1 MKLQQLRCIFQIVQS
16 EFNISKASEVL
27 NTSQPGVS
35 KQIKLL
41 EDEIGIKIFQRNGK
55 RLVNLTE
62 PGELILS
69 SIETILQESN
79 NIKVISEEYT
89 EKDQGTF
96 TIATTHT
103 QARYKLPK
111 VVEEFV
117 KKYPKTNLNIH
128 QGNPSQVTD
137 QIINGEADV
146 GIATESI
153 NLSEDILTI
162 PCYQWNRCVVMPKNH
177 PLTELRK
184 ITLEDLAAYPMITY
198 DYAFTGSTIVSEVFK
213 NANIEPNI
221 MLTAIDADVIKT
233 YVSLN
238 MGIGLIAEMAF
249 DVSTDH
255 PMVSRDVSHLFP
267 LSTTYIGIRRENF
280 LRKYTSDFIRMFI
293 PKASEK
299 ELKKILNKKYLYTK
313 QVRFYKV
320 LLKNIIYNQ

>member
-79 NIKVISEEYT
+79 NIKVISEEYI

-128 QGNPSQVTD
+128 QGDPSQVTD

-177 PLTELRK
+177 PLTEVRR

-249 DVSTDH
+249 DASTDH

-293 PKASEK
+293 PKVSEN
-299 ELKKILNKKYLYTK
+299 ELKKILNKRYL
-313 QVRFYKV
+313 
-320 LLKNIIYNQ
+320 

>member
-1 MKLQQLRCIFQIVQS
+1 MKLQQLRCICQIVQS
-16 EFNISKASEVL
+16 GFNISKASEAL

-41 EDEIGIKIFQRNGK
+41 ENEIGIKVFQRNGK
-55 RLVNLTE
+55 RLVGLTE
-62 PGELILS
+62 PGEMVLG
-69 SIETILQESN
+69 SIEAILQESN
-79 NIKVISEEYT
+79 NIKVISEEYI

-103 QARYKLPK
+103 QARYKLPR

-117 KKYPKTNLNIH
+117 KKYPKINLNIH

-153 NLSEDILTI
+153 NLSKDIHTI
-162 PCYQWNRCVVMPKNH
+162 PCYQWNRCIVMPKNH
-177 PLTELRK
+177 PLTEVRRIK
-184 ITLEDLAAYPMITY
+184 LEDLAAYPMITY

-238 MGIGLIAEMAF
+238 MGIGLIAEMAYEAT
-249 DVSTDH
+249 SDH

-267 LSTTYIGIRRENF
+267 LSTTYIGIRRDNF

-293 PKASEK
+293 PQTNEK
-299 ELKKILNKKYLYTK
+299 ELKKILKK
-313 QVRFYKV
+313 RHP
-320 LLKNIIYNQ
+320 

>member
-16 EFNISKASEVL
+16 QFNISKASEVL

-117 KKYPKTNLNIH
+117 KKYPKINLNIH

-162 PCYQWNRCVVMPKNH
+162 PCYQWNRCIVMPKNH
-177 PLTELRK
+177 PLTEVRR

-238 MGIGLIAEMAF
+238 MGIGLIAEMAY
-249 DVSTDH
+249 DSTTDH

-293 PKASEK
+293 PQTSKK
-299 ELKKILNKKYLYTK
+299 ELKKILNKKSL
-313 QVRFYKV
+313 
-320 LLKNIIYNQ
+320 

>member
-79 NIKVISEEYT
+79 NIKVISEEYI

-128 QGNPSQVTD
+128 QGDPSQVTD

-249 DVSTDH
+249 DASTDH

-293 PKASEK
+293 PKTSEK
-299 ELKKILNKKYLYTK
+299 ELKKILNKRHL
-313 QVRFYKV
+313 
-320 LLKNIIYNQ
+320 

>member
-16 EFNISKASEVL
+16 DFNISKASEVL

-79 NIKVISEEYT
+79 NIKVISEEYI

-249 DVSTDH
+249 DASTDY

-293 PKASEK
+293 PKVSEN
-299 ELKKILNKKYLYTK
+299 ELKKILNKRHL
-313 QVRFYKV
+313 
-320 LLKNIIYNQ
+320 

>member
-35 KQIKLL
+35 KQINLL

-62 PGELILS
+62 PGELLLS
-69 SIETILQESN
+69 SIEKILQESN
-79 NIKVISEEYT
+79 NIKVISEEYI

-117 KKYPKTNLNIH
+117 KKYPKINLNIH
-128 QGNPSQVTD
+128 QGNPSQVTE
-137 QIINGEADV
+137 QIISGEADV

-177 PLTELRK
+177 PLTEVRK

-238 MGIGLIAEMAF
+238 LGIGLIAEMAF
-249 DVSTDH
+249 DASTDH

-293 PKASEK
+293 PKASEN
-299 ELKKILNKKYLYTK
+299 ELKKILNKRHL
-313 QVRFYKV
+313 
-320 LLKNIIYNQ
+320 

>member
-16 EFNISKASEVL
+16 DFNISKASEAL

-35 KQIKLL
+35 KQIKLF
-41 EDEIGIKIFQRNGK
+41 ENEIGILIFQRNGK
-55 RLVNLTE
+55 RLIGLTE
-62 PGELILS
+62 PGEVVLN
-69 SIETILQESN
+69 SIEAIIQESN
-79 NIKVISEEYT
+79 NIKVISEEFI

-103 QARYKLPK
+103 QARYKLPM

-117 KKYPKTNLNIH
+117 KKYPKINLNIH

-137 QIINGEADV
+137 QIISGAADV

-153 NLSEDILTI
+153 SLSENIYTI
-162 PCYQWNRCVVMPKNH
+162 PCYQWNRCIVMPKNH
-177 PLTELRK
+177 PLTKVRH

-238 MGIGLIAEMAF
+238 MGIGLIAEMAY
-249 DVSTDH
+249 DSTKDN
-255 PMVSRDVSHLFP
+255 PMVSKDVSHLFP
-267 LSTTYIGIRRENF
+267 LSTTYIGIRRDNF
-280 LRKYTSDFIRMFI
+280 LRKYTSDFIQMFI
-293 PKASEK
+293 PQTSEK
-299 ELKKILNKKYLYTK
+299 ELKQILNKRHPKL
-313 QVRFYKV
+313 
-320 LLKNIIYNQ
+320 

>member
-1 MKLQQLRCIFQIVQS
+1 MKLQQLRCISQIVQS
-16 EFNISKASEVL
+16 EFNISKASEIL

-41 EDEIGIKIFQRNGK
+41 EEEIGIKIFQRNGK
-55 RLVNLTE
+55 RLVGLTD
-62 PGELILS
+62 PGKKVLG
-69 SIETILQESN
+69 SIEAILQESN
-79 NIKVISEEYT
+79 NIKVISEEYIQ
-89 EKDQGTF
+89 KDQGTF

-117 KKYPKTNLNIH
+117 KKYPKINLNIH
-128 QGNPSQVTD
+128 QGNPSQVTE
-137 QIINGEADV
+137 QIISGEADV

-153 NLSEDILTI
+153 NLSEDIHTI
-162 PCYQWNRCVVMPKNH
+162 PCYQWNRCIVMPKNH
-177 PLTELRK
+177 PLTKARR
-184 ITLEDLAAYPMITY
+184 ITLEDLASYPMITY

-238 MGIGLIAEMAF
+238 MGIGLIAEMAY
-249 DVSTDH
+249 DSTTDH
-255 PMVSRDVSHLFP
+255 PMVNRDVSHLFP

-293 PKASEK
+293 PKASEN
-299 ELKKILNKKYLYTK
+299 ELKKILNKRYL
-313 QVRFYKV
+313 
-320 LLKNIIYNQ
+320 

>member
-1 MKLQQLRCIFQIVQS
+1 MKLQQLKCVFQIVQS
-16 EFNISKASEVL
+16 GFNISKASEIL

-62 PGELILS
+62 PGGLVLS

-79 NIKVISEEYT
+79 NIKVISEEYI

-117 KKYPKTNLNIH
+117 KKYPKINLNIH
-128 QGNPSQVTD
+128 QGNPSQVTE
-137 QIINGEADV
+137 QIICGEADV

-177 PLTELRK
+177 PLTEVRK
-184 ITLEDLAAYPMITY
+184 ITLKDLAAYPMITY

-249 DVSTDH
+249 DATTDH

-293 PKASEK
+293 PKKSEK
-299 ELKKILNKKYLYTK
+299 ELKKILNKRHL
-313 QVRFYKV
+313 
-320 LLKNIIYNQ
+320 

>member
-1 MKLQQLRCIFQIVQS
+1 MKLQQLRCICQIVQS
-16 EFNISKASEVL
+16 GFNISKASEAL

-41 EDEIGIKIFQRNGK
+41 ENEIGIKVFQRNGK
-55 RLVNLTE
+55 RLVGLTE
-62 PGELILS
+62 PGEMVLG
-69 SIETILQESN
+69 SIEAILQESN
-79 NIKVISEEYT
+79 NIKVISEEYI

-103 QARYKLPK
+103 QARYKLPR

-117 KKYPKTNLNIH
+117 KKYPKINLNIH

-153 NLSEDILTI
+153 NLSKDIHTI
-162 PCYQWNRCVVMPKNH
+162 PCYQWNRCIVMPKNH
-177 PLTELRK
+177 PLTEVRRIK
-184 ITLEDLAAYPMITY
+184 LEDLAAYPMITY

-238 MGIGLIAEMAF
+238 MGIGLIAEMAYEAT
-249 DVSTDH
+249 SDH

-267 LSTTYIGIRRENF
+267 LSTTYIGIRRDNF

-293 PKASEK
+293 PKVSEN
-299 ELKKILNKKYLYTK
+299 ELKKILNKRHL
-313 QVRFYKV
+313 
-320 LLKNIIYNQ
+320 

>member
-16 EFNISKASEVL
+16 DFNISKASEVL

-35 KQIKLL
+35 KQIKLF
-41 EDEIGIKIFQRNGK
+41 ENEIGILIFQRNGK
-55 RLVNLTE
+55 RLIGLTE
-62 PGELILS
+62 PGEAVLN
-69 SIETILQESN
+69 SIEAILQESN
-79 NIKVISEEYT
+79 NIKVISEEFI

-103 QARYKLPK
+103 QARYKLPM

-117 KKYPKTNLNIH
+117 KKYPKINLNIH

-137 QIINGEADV
+137 QIISGAADV

-153 NLSEDILTI
+153 NLSKNIYTI
-162 PCYQWNRCVVMPKNH
+162 PCYQWNRCIVMPKNH
-177 PLTELRK
+177 PLTKVRN

-238 MGIGLIAEMAF
+238 MGIGLIAEMAY
-249 DVSTDH
+249 DSTKDN
-255 PMVSRDVSHLFP
+255 PMVSKDVSHLFP
-267 LSTTYIGIRRENF
+267 LSTTYIGIRRDNF
-280 LRKYTSDFIRMFI
+280 LRKYTSDFIQMFI
-293 PKASEK
+293 PQTSEK
-299 ELKKILNKKYLYTK
+299 ELKQILNKRHPKL
-313 QVRFYKV
+313 
-320 LLKNIIYNQ
+320 

>member
-79 NIKVISEEYT
+79 NIKVISEEYI

-162 PCYQWNRCVVMPKNH
+162 PCYQWNRCIVMPKNH
-177 PLTELRK
+177 PLTEVRK

-249 DVSTDH
+249 DASTDH

-293 PKASEK
+293 PKVSEN
-299 ELKKILNKKYLYTK
+299 ELKKILNKRHL
-313 QVRFYKV
+313 
-320 LLKNIIYNQ
+320 

>member
-62 PGELILS
+62 PGELVLS

-79 NIKVISEEYT
+79 NIKVISEEYI

-117 KKYPKTNLNIH
+117 KKYPKINLNIH
-128 QGNPSQVTD
+128 QGDPSQVTD

-153 NLSEDILTI
+153 NLSADIHTI

-177 PLTELRK
+177 PLTEVRK
-184 ITLEDLAAYPMITY
+184 ITLEDLATYPMITY

-249 DVSTDH
+249 DASTDY

-293 PKASEK
+293 PKASEN
-299 ELKKILNKKYLYTK
+299 ELKKILNKRHL
-313 QVRFYKV
+313 
-320 LLKNIIYNQ
+320 